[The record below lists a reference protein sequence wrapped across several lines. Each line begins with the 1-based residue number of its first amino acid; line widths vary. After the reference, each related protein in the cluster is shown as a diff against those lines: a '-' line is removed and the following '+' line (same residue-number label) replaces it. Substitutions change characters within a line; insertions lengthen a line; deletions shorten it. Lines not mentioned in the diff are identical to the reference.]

1 MTQVLFSLLGPVE
14 ALVDGES
21 VALGAPKQRALLAV
35 LLLGRGA
42 VVSRDRLIDALWG
55 EDPPASAAKSLQVY
69 VHGLRRVLG
78 AERIERAGAGYRIRL
93 EDGELDRRLAEAQK
107 CQRRPHGASGR
118 SFWWVA

>member
-42 VVSRDRLIDALWG
+42 VVSRDRLTDALWG
-55 EDPPASAAKSLQVY
+55 EN
-69 VHGLRRVLG
+69 H
-78 AERIERAGAGYRIRL
+78 
-93 EDGELDRRLAEAQK
+93 
-107 CQRRPHGASGR
+107 RPR
-118 SFWWVA
+118 